1 MKQQRQ
7 NISELNIG
15 VAYILWALACVGF
28 CGIHRFY
35 VGKFISG
42 LIYFF
47 TFGLFGLGQFIDL
60 FFIPSMVQERNYYIQ
75 AKLRAKDMRDFAHI
89 GEEILRNQTESSF
102 RQKEKNYNFSEIADR
117 KTDPLIKLL
126 KAAAANNNILSVGQA
141 IIVMELPVEQVKEL
155 LNKAVKED
163 LAHIGNEPETG
174 AVRYYFDI

>member
-89 GEEILRNQTESSF
+89 HL
-102 RQKEKNYNFSEIADR
+102 
-117 KTDPLIKLL
+117 KLH
-126 KAAAANNNILSVGQA
+126 
-141 IIVMELPVEQVKEL
+141 IIISL
-155 LNKAVKED
+155 
-163 LAHIGNEPETG
+163 
-174 AVRYYFDI
+174 DITISM